1 MRDFLFFLVSCSWDS
16 SGSAAVSNKRTNEK
30 LRLSPPFLSIHP
42 LYKLPFLIYTI
53 CKCASLIQNQT
64 NVLFPVPLYQLPFSR
79 STNTSFY
86 KKKKVFQSHLIGK
99 GFSVYIF
106 QILHLNMNKV
116 KFTIL
121 IEDTNVIIHK
131 ISTM

>member
-1 MRDFLFFLVSCSWDS
+1 MNHAKIASKEIVRDFLFFLVSCSWDS

-86 KKKKVFQSHLIGK
+86 KKKRFSKATLLEKAFQFKYYKS
-99 GFSVYIF
+99 YI
-106 QILHLNMNKV
+106 
-116 KFTIL
+116 
-121 IEDTNVIIHK
+121 
-131 ISTM
+131 